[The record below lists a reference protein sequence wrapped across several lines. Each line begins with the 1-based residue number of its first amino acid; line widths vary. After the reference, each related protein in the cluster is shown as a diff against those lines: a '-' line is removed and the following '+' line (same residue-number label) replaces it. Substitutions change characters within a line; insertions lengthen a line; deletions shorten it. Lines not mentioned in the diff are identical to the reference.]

1 MMNFIT
7 DIMRIVDR
15 RTLLALFATSLII
28 SILEAA
34 SISAV
39 IPALNVILTGHI
51 TDSLTILFQVA
62 GIESIDVQKMA
73 ILFAI
78 VFVFVLR
85 ALVLSW
91 ILFFQSSLVFRAQT
105 RLSNLLFNTYLQ
117 SRFEALSKVSTA
129 EITKASTTELA
140 NLTAGVLLPVA
151 ALCSELALVLG
162 AMFVLLLVQPTTAIT
177 LIAITV
183 ILATPVLAMNSKR
196 LSNLGRVRHQMEDDR
211 TRFAQEITGSIRE
224 VKVYEMEPQLISAID
239 GTNTTYAHV
248 MARINFMQNFPR
260 IYFEA
265 AGLSVL
271 LTLCG
276 IQLYKGYSSAEILTF
291 LMLSG
296 FAAFRALPSIAKIL
310 AQFQTLRF
318 YRPTLTNFLKLLTE
332 LGVTHETVKLAS
344 SEDGNSRLGNPSV
357 LSGIRIVAHNAS
369 YAYSNG
375 LPFVFQNVSF
385 EFRSGQIIGLVGQSG
400 IGKSTLL
407 DCIIGLRGLSGGA
420 ISIFEDEGLAT
431 TKVRVAY
438 VPQTPVVF
446 EATVWRNLTLEQ
458 KDPVDTPVIDENVVQ
473 ALSTSGFGEVM
484 KERELKML
492 SRITESG
499 RNLSGGQRQRLAL
512 ARALVR
518 QGNLLVLDEA
528 TSALD
533 VASEEKIYNEIRRGG
548 RERIVIIVTHRPQLL
563 KYCDQVIELLPGG
576 RVNVMGKSA
585 NREVLP

>member
-1 MMNFIT
+1 MLDYLT
-7 DIMRIVDR
+7 DIIRIVDR
-15 RTLLALFATSLII
+15 RTLVALVATSLII

-39 IPALNVILTGHI
+39 IPALNVILTDRI
-51 TDSLTILFQVA
+51 PDNLTTLLQAA
-62 GIESIDVQKMA
+62 GIDAIATQKMA

-78 VFVFVLR
+78 VVVFLFR
-85 ALVLSW
+85 ALILSG
-91 ILFFQSSLVFRAQT
+91 ILFYQSSLVFGAQT
-105 RLSNLLFNTYLQ
+105 RLSNLLYNTYLQ
-117 SRFEALSKVSTA
+117 SRFEALSKVSTT

-140 NLTAGVLLPVA
+140 NLTGGVLLPMA
-151 ALCSELALVLG
+151 ALCSELALVVG
-162 AMFVLLLVQPTTAIT
+162 AMFVLLLVQPTTAAT

-183 ILATPVLAMNSKR
+183 ILAMPVLAMNSKR
-196 LSNLGRVRHQMEDDR
+196 LSNLGRVRHQMEGDR

-224 VKVYEMEPQLISAID
+224 VKVYEMEPQLLSAID

-248 MARINFMQNFPR
+248 MTRINFLQNFPR

-265 AGLSVL
+265 AGLCVL

-276 IQLYKGYSSAEILTF
+276 IQLYKGLSSTEILTF

-310 AQFQTLRF
+310 AQLQTLRF
-318 YRPTLTNFLKLLTE
+318 YRPTLTNFLNLLAE
-332 LGVTHETVKLAS
+332 LGAAHETVKFAS
-344 SEDGNSRLGNPSV
+344 SEEGSSRPVNPAAPCA
-357 LSGIRIVAHNAS
+357 IRIVAHDAS
-369 YAYSNG
+369 YAYSDG
-375 LPFVFQNVSF
+375 LPHVFQNVSF
-385 EFRSGQIIGLVGQSG
+385 ELRSGQIIGLVGQSG

-407 DCIIGLRGLSGGA
+407 DCIIGLRGLSGGS
-420 ISIFEDEGLAT
+420 ISILEDEGLAS
-431 TKVRVAY
+431 TKVKVAY

-458 KDPVDTPVIDENVVQ
+458 KDPIDTPVIDANIAQ

-484 KERELKML
+484 KARELEML
-492 SRITESG
+492 SRVTESG

-533 VASEEKIYNEIRRGG
+533 VASEDKIYDEIRSGG
-548 RERIVIIVTHRPQLL
+548 RGRIVIIVTHRPQLL
-563 KYCDQVIELLPGG
+563 KYCDQVIEMLPSGK
-576 RVNVMGKSA
+576 VSIKGKSTHGD
-585 NREVLP
+585 VLF